1 MSWLKIIKFN
11 QTLLQDC
18 RLRRLPNMAGVPK
31 PFQQNAAHLFQDCRL
46 GRLPNMAGVPKP
58 FQQNAAHFVWF
69 FNARQLT

>member
-1 MSWLKIIKFN
+1 
-11 QTLLQDC
+11 
-18 RLRRLPNMAGVPK
+18 MAGVPK

-46 GRLPNMAGVPKP
+46 GRLPNMSGVPKP